1 VKLFVATIIKN
12 ERDALLE
19 WLAWHRALGV
29 SGFLIADNGSTDGAR
44 ELLNALQGAG
54 VVRLFDFP
62 GEADVRPQ
70 LPAYQMLL
78 RQCPP
83 GVDVL
88 AFIDADEFLL
98 PMEGEESLLPF
109 VQTRFADESVS
120 AVALNWAN
128 FGSNGELFAGEGLVI
143 ERFTRRAKQDFNVNL
158 NIKSLV
164 RPDRVEDFANPHFA
178 NLRWGRYVNAAGR
191 DLVAHPR
198 HGLGVSAEVCWE
210 GARVNHYAVK
220 SLEEFLLG
228 KARKGSA
235 ATPNRIK
242 HQAYFKAH
250 DRNDEACLLAANLA
264 PRVREEMAHLQA
276 LVDAAPKPVLT
287 APVLKPPGLW
297 ARVCGRLF
305 SGQARG

>member
-1 VKLFVATIIKN
+1 MEFYISAIVKD
-12 ERDALLE
+12 EYESLLE
-19 WLAWHRALGV
+19 WLAWHRVIGV
-29 SGFLIADNGSTDGAR
+29 SGFFLADNGSTDGTR
-44 ELLNALQGAG
+44 ELLSALQDAG
-54 VVRLFDFP
+54 VVQLFDFP

-109 VQTRFADESVS
+109 VQQRFADESVS

-128 FGSNGELFAGEGLVI
+128 FGSNGELFAGDGLVI

-178 NLRWGRYVNAAGR
+178 NLRWGRYVDAAGR

-198 HGLGVSAEVCWE
+198 HGQGVSAEVCWD

-228 KARKGSA
+228 KSRRGSA
-235 ATPNRIK
+235 ASFNRVK
-242 HQAYFKAH
+242 HQAYFEAH
-250 DRNDEACLLAANLA
+250 DRNDEPCLLAANLA
-264 PRVREEMAHLQA
+264 PKVREEMAHLQA
-276 LVDAAPKPVLT
+276 LVDAAPKPT
-287 APVLKPPGLW
+287 LKTPGLW
-297 ARVCGRLF
+297 SRLRGCLF
-305 SGQARG
+305 AGQAGG